1 MSQLMDLKT
10 IKQTYRHY
18 SGIYDFLFGPVLEP
32 GRRAAIAAAQLKPGQ
47 RVLELGV
54 GTGLSLSA
62 YHPGTRVVGIDVCP
76 EMLKKARRRV
86 AQLNLGHVEA
96 LIEMNGE
103 QMDFPDHDF
112 DAVVAMYI
120 VGVTPSP
127 ERLLAEMRRVC
138 VPGGDIVIVNHFA
151 SRHPFIRRFEK
162 AMAPLSAEIGFRT
175 NLDLASIGGIDELDP
190 IDVRNVNLF
199 GYAKLLHFRNR
210 SAASPNGAESLAAEM
225 SAGE

>member
-1 MSQLMDLKT
+1 MSQPMDLKS
-10 IKQTYRHY
+10 IKLTYRNY
-18 SGIYDFLFGPVLEP
+18 SWIYDFLFGPALAP
-32 GRRAAIAAAQLKPGQ
+32 GRRAAIAAVNVKPGQ

-62 YHPGTRVVGIDVCP
+62 YRPDTRVVGIDVCP
-76 EMLKKARRRV
+76 EMLEKARRRV
-86 AQLNLGHVEA
+86 AQLDLAHVEA
-96 LIEMNGE
+96 LIEMDGE
-103 QMDFPDHDF
+103 RMDFPDHHF

-127 ERLLAEMRRVC
+127 ARLLAEMRRVC

-151 SRHPFIRRFEK
+151 SRHPLIRRFEK
-162 AMAPLSAEIGFRT
+162 AIAPLSAEIGFRT
-175 NLDLASIGGIDELDP
+175 NLDLWTIGGIEDLDR

-210 SAASPNGAESLAAEM
+210 STAPAACAEPLAAEM
-225 SAGE
+225 GAGE